1 MPKQMLKTALFLFIV
16 SSVSGLLLALTEQ
29 ITAPAI
35 IAINEKIEM
44 QARSQVL
51 PQAKT
56 FKTENQL
63 TIGYKEDNSLAGFVI
78 AVKPKG
84 YAAELNMLVG
94 ISLNGKI
101 TGTKILAHSETP
113 GLGAKITGEE
123 FHNKFMKSIE
133 KNEKPNFK
141 VTKDGG
147 DIDAITAAT
156 ITSRAFCDGINE
168 AKKIYDENALKFI
181 TSAGGKS

>member
-1 MPKQMLKTALFLFIV
+1 
-16 SSVSGLLLALTEQ
+16 
-29 ITAPAI
+29 
-35 IAINEKIEM
+35 
-44 QARSQVL
+44 
-51 PQAKT
+51 
-56 FKTENQL
+56 
-63 TIGYKEDNSLAGFVI
+63 
-78 AVKPKG
+78 
-84 YAAELNMLVG
+84 
-94 ISLNGKI
+94 
-101 TGTKILAHSETP
+101 
-113 GLGAKITGEE
+113 

>member
-1 MPKQMLKTALFLFIV
+1 
-16 SSVSGLLLALTEQ
+16 
-29 ITAPAI
+29 
-35 IAINEKIEM
+35 M

-56 FKTENQL
+56 FKTENQI
-63 TIGYKEDNSLAGFVI
+63 TIGYKEDTSIAGFVI
-78 AVKPKG
+78 AVKPKA
-84 YAAELNMLVG
+84 YAAELSMLVG
-94 ISLNGKI
+94 IDLKGKI

-113 GLGAKITGEE
+113 GLGAKITADE
-123 FHNKFMKSIE
+123 FHNKFMKVIE
-133 KNEKPNFK
+133 KIENPNFK

-168 AKKIYDENALKFI
+168 AKKIYDENAVKFI
-181 TSAGGKS
+181 TSTGGKS